1 MSQSEI
7 IALGHFFLIQKLIA
21 ECRQEYYNVIR
32 KKEEKQIENNM
43 ILKKQIPRDFYKL
56 FRTQNMDCYM
66 MLLVS
71 IYEENSEGYSS
82 FGLTIE
88 ECSAII
94 RETIVKAKIEW
105 KEESEDESGEASEMG
120 ISDASPSGILKRLI
134 DWGWLKSDYDEKLNS
149 YILSFPEYSQL
160 FVELFQK
167 LQNEDDSKERESIL
181 SIYSALFTYHSD
193 SEKNNNILKSAL
205 RTSKNL
211 GQLLSNMRD
220 GMRAYFDELS
230 GKKNFI
236 GIQEVLVDEINNS
249 DSKKYAILT
258 TTDSFYRYKEAVK
271 ELISQILN
279 ENEIQKME
287 LTRQQKGYEKD
298 SPLYVRG
305 EHAIA
310 RCEEANMLVYQVER
324 EFDLIERKYNKL
336 IEQKS
341 IFAKRA
347 LARIHYI
354 LQEGADEEDNIMKFI
369 HLLDK
374 SRKNEMILEE
384 LLDKIS
390 MTTPFRTFCDNSFYH
405 RRESAENEFI
415 PIAVGTETKEQ
426 ENEIA
431 DFVPK
436 PLYTK
441 KELNAFKKKNM
452 KDGVFI
458 TTSDTVRSV
467 EDLEKL
473 LFLWQEMT
481 ESSGTEC
488 EITTGD
494 ELVNNE
500 GFAFS
505 ELVIDER
512 KR

>member
-1 MSQSEI
+1 
-7 IALGHFFLIQKLIA
+7 
-21 ECRQEYYNVIR
+21 
-32 KKEEKQIENNM
+32 M
-43 ILKKQIPRDFYKL
+43 ILKKQIPKDFYKL
-56 FRTQNMDCYM
+56 FRTQNMDYYM

-88 ECSAII
+88 ECRAII
-94 RETIVKAKIEW
+94 GETIVKAKIEW
-105 KEESEDESGEASEMG
+105 REESGDETAEASETG

-149 YILSFPEYSQL
+149 DILSFPEYSQL

-193 SEKNNNILKSAL
+193 SEKNNDILKNAL

-236 GIQEVLVDEINNS
+236 GIQEVLVEEINNS

-279 ENEIQKME
+279 ENELQKSE
-287 LTRQQKGYEKD
+287 LSKKQKNYEKD
-298 SPLYVRG
+298 SVLYMRM
-305 EHAIA
+305 ERAID
-310 RCEEANMLVYQVER
+310 RCEEANKLVYQVER

-341 IFAKRA
+341 VFARRA

-354 LQEGADEEDNIMKFI
+354 LQEGAGEEDNIVKFI
-369 HLLDK
+369 QLLERSGEKD
-374 SRKNEMILEE
+374 RILEE
-384 LLDKIS
+384 LRDKII
-390 MTTPFRTFCDNSFYH
+390 MTTQFRTFHDNSFYS
-405 RRESAENEFI
+405 RRESGESEFV
-415 PIAVGTETKEQ
+415 PIAVEQEIVAQ
-426 ENEIA
+426 ENEII

-441 KELNAFKKKNM
+441 KQLNAFKKKNM
-452 KDGVFI
+452 KDGVFV

-481 ESSGTEC
+481 ESSGTGC
-488 EITTGD
+488 EIMLGN
-494 ELVNNE
+494 ELVNSD
-500 GFAFS
+500 GFTFS
-505 ELVIDER
+505 ELVIEEKQR
-512 KR
+512 